1 MNEKELPA
9 ISLSNTYESDEEDQR
24 KLYHNVEYDNIEKL
38 RKEIK
43 TDISVSY
50 IIKKLYKY
58 F

>member
-50 IIKKLYKY
+50 IKEKLFKY

>member
-50 IIKKLYKY
+50 IIEKLFK
-58 F
+58 